1 MSSAAL
7 RFSRRSALP
16 VLLQT
21 EAAECGLACLA
32 MVASYHGRQTD
43 LTSLRRDHAASLRG
57 ASLKSLM
64 LTASQLH
71 LSCRPLRV
79 ALDELCA
86 LRTPAILHWDMTHF
100 VVLKSASRRRIVV
113 HNPALGRRTYSLR
126 EASPHV
132 TGVAL
137 ELAPADGFER
147 GTRSEK
153 VRLAELW
160 RHASGLKGAL
170 AQLLAVSLVLQVFAL
185 ASPFYIQLVVDE
197 GLARHDRE
205 LLSLLVLAFLMLMLI
220 NLGTTAL
227 RSWLV
232 LRLGTQLGFQIA
244 SNLFHHL
251 LRLPISYFEKRQ
263 LGDVVSRFG
272 SLEPI
277 IKLFTTGLV
286 TVLIDGLMALATL
299 AMIFLYSP
307 VLTWLVLAAVALY
320 GFTRAGFY
328 APLKELS
335 EEQIV
340 AGAREGS
347 SVFETLRAL
356 QSIKVFGCE
365 SDREAI
371 WQSRRAAQLN
381 AGVRLGKLAIG
392 QEAIRGV
399 LFGLEN
405 VAVIYVG
412 AIMVLSD
419 ELTVGMLFAF
429 MSYKGQFTTRISAL
443 IDQAVEL
450 RMLDLHLTR
459 LADIALTR
467 PEYGSPSSGWRPRPV
482 DGRLELVDLGFRYSV
497 SDPPILEGLNLTIEP
512 GQSIAITGPS
522 GCGKTTLIKLLLGLL
537 PPSWGEVRVDGA
549 RLDQLGLGAYRRQI
563 GAVMQSDQLFS
574 GSIADNICLFD
585 VERDA
590 DRIRSCAEIA
600 AIDREI
606 GSMPMQYDSQIG
618 DMGTMLSAGQR
629 QRVLLARAL
638 YREPRVLFLD
648 EWTSNL
654 DARLEA
660 QINEEIGKLDV
671 TRVVVTHRAEL
682 IRSMDLELSL
692 PGRIDRRPSAG
703 ASHAEPS

>member
-43 LTSLRRDHAASLRG
+43 LTSLRRDHPASLRG
-57 ASLKSLM
+57 TSLKSLM
-64 LTASQLH
+64 LTASQLG
-71 LSCRPLRV
+71 LSCRPLRI

-86 LRTPAILHWDMTHF
+86 LRTPAILHWDATHF
-100 VVLKSASRRRIVV
+100 VVLRSASRRGIVV

-126 EASPHV
+126 EASPHL

-137 ELAPADGFER
+137 ELLPMDGFEP
-147 GTRSEK
+147 GPSSEK
-153 VRLAELW
+153 LHLADLW

-170 AQLLAVSLVLQVFAL
+170 AQLFVVSLVLQVFAL
-185 ASPFYIQLVVDE
+185 AGPFYMQLVVDE
-197 GLARHDRE
+197 GLARRDRD
-205 LLSLLVLAFLMLMLI
+205 LLSLLALAFVLLMLI
-220 NLGTTAL
+220 HLGTRAL

-232 LRLGTQLGFQIA
+232 LRLGTELGFQIV

-251 LRLPISYFEKRQ
+251 LRLPISYFEKRH

-277 IKLFTTGLV
+277 TRLFTTGLV
-286 TVLIDGLMALATL
+286 TVGIDGLMALATL
-299 AMIFLYSP
+299 AMILAYSP
-307 VLTWLVLAAVALY
+307 VLSSVVLASVTLY
-320 GFTRAGFY
+320 WFTRIAFY
-328 APLKELS
+328 APLKDLS

-340 AGAREGS
+340 AGAREDS

-356 QSIKVFGCE
+356 QSIEVFGCE
-365 SDREAI
+365 SDREVV
-371 WQSRRAAQLN
+371 WQNRHAAQLN
-381 AGVRLGKLAIG
+381 AGVRLGRLAIG
-392 QEAIRGV
+392 QDAIRGV

-405 VAVIYVG
+405 VAVIYLG
-412 AIMVLSD
+412 ATLVLSH

-429 MSYKGQFTTRISAL
+429 MSYKGQFTTRLSAL
-443 IDQAVEL
+443 IDQAIEL
-450 RMLDLHLTR
+450 RMLDLHLAR
-459 LADIALTR
+459 VADIALTR
-467 PEYGSPSSGWRPRPV
+467 AEDGSPANGSRPRRV
-482 DGRLELVDLGFRYSV
+482 DGCIELVDLGFRYAA
-497 SDPPILEGLNLTIEP
+497 SDPPVLEGLNLTIER

-537 PPSWGEVRVDGA
+537 SPSSGEVRVDGT
-549 RLDQLGLGAYRRQI
+549 RLDQLGLSTYRHQI
-563 GAVMQSDQLFS
+563 AAVMQNDQLLS

-590 DRIRSCAEIA
+590 DRIRSCAETA
-600 AIDREI
+600 AIHREI
-606 GSMPMQYDSQIG
+606 ASMPMQYDSQIG
-618 DMGTMLSAGQR
+618 DMGSMLSAGQR

-660 QINEEIGKLDV
+660 QINEEIGRLDV
-671 TRVVVTHRAEL
+671 TRVVITHRAEL
-682 IRSMDLELSL
+682 IGSMDHELALE
-692 PGRIDRRPSAG
+692 PTRIIGDRR
-703 ASHAEPS
+703 ASI

>member
-1 MSSAAL
+1 MSADAL
-7 RFSRRSALP
+7 RFSRRSPLP

-21 EAAECGLACLA
+21 EAAECGLVCLA
-32 MVASYHGRQTD
+32 MVASYHGRKTD
-43 LTSLRRDHAASLRG
+43 LTSLRRDYAASLRG
-57 ASLKSLM
+57 VSLKSLM
-64 LTASQLH
+64 VTAGQLNM
-71 LSCRPLRV
+71 SCRPLRV
-79 ALDELCA
+79 ALDELCV
-86 LRTPAILHWDMTHF
+86 LRRPAILHWDMTHF

-147 GTRSEK
+147 CSRSEK
-153 VRLAELW
+153 LRLSDLW
-160 RHASGLKGAL
+160 RRASGLKGAL

-185 ASPFYIQLVVDE
+185 ASPFYMQLVVDE

-205 LLSLLVLAFLMLMLI
+205 LLSLLALAFLLLVLI
-220 NLGTTAL
+220 NLGIKGL

-232 LRLGTQLGFQIA
+232 LRLGTELGFQIA

-251 LRLPISYFEKRQ
+251 LRLPISYFEKRH

-277 IKLFTTGLV
+277 KRLFTTGLI

-307 VLTWLVLAAVALY
+307 VLSWFVLGAVTLY
-320 GFTRAGFY
+320 GLTRLGFY
-328 APLKELS
+328 GPLKELA

-340 AGAREGS
+340 AGAREDS
-347 SVFETLRAL
+347 SVLETLRAL

-365 SDREAI
+365 SDREVL
-371 WQSRRAAQLN
+371 WQNRHAARLN
-381 AGVRLGKLAIG
+381 SGVRLGRLAIG
-392 QEAIRGV
+392 QDAIRGV

-412 AIMVLSD
+412 AIMVLSN

-429 MSYKGQFTTRISAL
+429 MSYKGQFATRTSAL

-467 PEYGSPSSGWRPRPV
+467 PEYGPGSSHWRPRPV
-482 DGRLELVDLGFRYSV
+482 EGRLELVDLGFRYSV
-497 SDPPILEGLNLTIEP
+497 SDPPIVEGLNLTIER

-522 GCGKTTLIKLLLGLL
+522 GSGKTTLIKLLIGLL
-537 PPSWGEVRVDGA
+537 SPSRGEVRVDGT
-549 RLDQLGLGAYRRQI
+549 RLDQFGLSAYRHQI

-590 DRIRSCAEIA
+590 DRIRLCAETA
-600 AIDREI
+600 AIHQEI
-606 GSMPMQYDSQIG
+606 VSMPMQYDGQIG

-660 QINEEIGKLDV
+660 QINAEIGKLDV

-692 PGRIDRRPSAG
+692 EAARIIGDRR
-703 ASHAEPS
+703 ASI

>member
-1 MSSAAL
+1 MGMAAL
-7 RFSRRSALP
+7 SFSRRPALP

-21 EAAECGLACLA
+21 EASECGLTCLA
-32 MVASYHGRQTD
+32 MVASYHGRKTD

-64 LTASQLH
+64 LTASQLQ
-71 LSCRPLRV
+71 LRCRPLRV
-79 ALDELCA
+79 ALRELCV

-113 HNPALGRRTYSLR
+113 HNPALGRRTYSMR

-147 GTRSEK
+147 GIQGEK
-153 VRLAELW
+153 VRLRDLW
-160 RHASGLKGAL
+160 RHASGLRGAL
-170 AQLLAVSLVLQVFAL
+170 TQLLALSLVLQVFAL
-185 ASPFYIQLVVDE
+185 TGPFYMQLVVDE
-197 GLARHDRE
+197 VLARHDRE
-205 LLSLLVLAFLMLMLI
+205 LLSVLALAFLLLMLI
-220 NLGTTAL
+220 SLGTKLL

-244 SNLFHHL
+244 SNLFRHL
-251 LRLPISYFEKRQ
+251 LRLPISYFEKRH
-263 LGDVVSRFG
+263 LGDIVSRFG

-277 IKLFTTGLV
+277 TRLFTTGLI
-286 TVLIDGLMALATL
+286 TVVIDGLMALATL
-299 AMIFLYSP
+299 AMIFLYSS
-307 VLTWLVLAAVALY
+307 VLSSFVLAAVALY
-320 GFTRAGFY
+320 GVTRIGFY

-335 EEQIV
+335 AEQIA
-340 AGAREGS
+340 AGAKEDS
-347 SVFETLRAL
+347 SVFETIRGL

-365 SDREAI
+365 QDREAV
-371 WQSRRAAQLN
+371 WQNLRAAQLN
-381 AGVRLGKLAIG
+381 AGIRLGKLAIG
-392 QEAIRGV
+392 QEAIRTV
-399 LFGLEN
+399 IFGLEN
-405 VAVIYVG
+405 VTVIYLG
-412 AIMVLSD
+412 AIMVLSH
-419 ELTVGMLFAF
+419 ELTIGMLFAF
-429 MSYKGQFTTRISAL
+429 LSYKGQFAARMAAL
-443 IDQAVEL
+443 IDQAIEL

-467 PEYGSPSSGWRPRPV
+467 PECGSPSDVRRWTPV
-482 DGRLELVDLGFRYSV
+482 EGRLELVNVGFRYSV
-497 SDPPILEGLNLTIEP
+497 SDRPILEGLNLTIER

-537 PPSWGEVRVDGA
+537 SPSWGEVRVDGT
-549 RLDQLGLGAYRRQI
+549 RLDQIGLDAYRRKTA
-563 GAVMQSDQLFS
+563 AVMQRDQLFS

-590 DRIRSCAEIA
+590 DRIRSCAEVA
-600 AIDREI
+600 AIHREI
-606 GSMPMQYDSQIG
+606 SDMPMQYDSQIG
-618 DMGTMLSAGQR
+618 DMGTMLSGGQR

-660 QINEEIGKLDV
+660 QINDEIGKLGV
-671 TRVVVTHRAEL
+671 TRVVVTHRPEL

-692 PGRIDRRPSAG
+692 APQN
-703 ASHAEPS
+703 